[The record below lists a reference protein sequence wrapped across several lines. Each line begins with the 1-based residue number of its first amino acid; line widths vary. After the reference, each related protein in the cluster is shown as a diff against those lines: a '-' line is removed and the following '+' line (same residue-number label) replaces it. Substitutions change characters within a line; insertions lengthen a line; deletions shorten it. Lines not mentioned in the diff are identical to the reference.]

1 MYKKLTIL
9 FVLAFSIGFS
19 QSYVVN
25 MDGSNDYMSV
35 SASDNA
41 TTKLTG
47 QFSVSTWV
55 FVEGSSRQQI
65 IYNDGFELEWMGTGY
80 NYFRMQPGAVNS
92 VTNMHK
98 NQWHH
103 VVMTRNSSNSIQIYV
118 NGQKSSNYVSSDN
131 TFDDV
136 LYLGKDPANGQYL
149 DGNINEVAIWT
160 TELNANQ
167 IDSLYNDGIPL
178 AASNVF
184 GAASAL
190 KSYWK
195 LEQSTGTS
203 ATNSVANAASLT
215 LYNSPS
221 WAKFKHSAVPSLLYN
236 VRSGSNSSYP
246 ANFIEYNGKIYFKAD
261 DGTKG
266 YEMWEYDPDVAAS
279 STNPKR
285 ISHLRSGSGNG
296 MGWTEEWVIYKNK
309 LIFVGNDGTYG
320 DEIYSFDGTNFT
332 RLADIYSGSSGS
344 SPNSF
349 TIYND
354 KLYFG
359 AYSSTYGRELWVYDG
374 TSVSLVKDLAS
385 GSQSGWG
392 WGTMAVYNNKI
403 YFNGYST
410 STGYELYSYDGT
422 DMALVKDIN
431 SGSYTS
437 GSNSYPNSSYPEAFI
452 VYDNKL
458 FFKADDT
465 TIGAELFSY
474 DGTNVTS
481 TDIFPGS
488 YTSGSTSYKNASYP
502 YFFTVFKDTLYFRAR
517 TSLGYELWAYDASKG
532 ARIVKDLYP
541 GTYTSGSNTYGNSS

>member
-1 MYKKLTIL
+1 MIKKLTIL

-25 MDGSNDYMSV
+25 LDGSNDYMSV

-47 QFSVSTWV
+47 QFSISTWV

-136 LYLGKDPANGQYL
+136 LYLGKDPDNGQYL
-149 DGNINEVAIWT
+149 DGNLNEVAIWT

-167 IDSLYNDGIPL
+167 IDSLYNDGMPL
-178 AASNVF
+178 AASNVL

-203 ATNSVANAASLT
+203 ATNAIANAASLT
-215 LYNSPS
+215 LHNSPS
-221 WAKFKHSAVPSLLYN
+221 WAKFKHSPVPSLLYN
-236 VRSGSNSSYP
+236 IRSGSSSSYP
-246 ANFIEYNGKIYFKAD
+246 SNFIEFNGKIYFKAD

-279 STNPKR
+279 SNNPKR
-285 ISHLRSGSGNG
+285 ISDLRSGSYSGI
-296 MGWTEEWVIYKNK
+296 GWTEDWIIYKNK

-320 DEIYSFDGTNFT
+320 DELFSFDGTNFT
-332 RLADIYSGSSGS
+332 RL
-344 SPNSF
+344 
-349 TIYND
+349 
-354 KLYFG
+354 
-359 AYSSTYGRELWVYDG
+359 
-374 TSVSLVKDLAS
+374 
-385 GSQSGWG
+385 
-392 WGTMAVYNNKI
+392 
-403 YFNGYST
+403 
-410 STGYELYSYDGT
+410 
-422 DMALVKDIN
+422 
-431 SGSYTS
+431 
-437 GSNSYPNSSYPEAFI
+437 
-452 VYDNKL
+452 
-458 FFKADDT
+458 
-465 TIGAELFSY
+465 
-474 DGTNVTS
+474 
-481 TDIFPGS
+481 TDI
-488 YTSGSTSYKNASYP
+488 
-502 YFFTVFKDTLYFRAR
+502 
-517 TSLGYELWAYDASKG
+517 
-532 ARIVKDLYP
+532 
-541 GTYTSGSNTYGNSS
+541 